1 MKTDQEYVE
10 EYRKKFLEATG
21 TMEEEGL
28 QLYCSRCSED
38 DSFYDWLLTTL
49 KEVREAER
57 KRFIQMIEEKKY
69 MSDDLAGDYAV
80 SAFDIVYEIQQ
91 TLTHNN

>member
-57 KRFIQMIEEKKY
+57 KRIRNNVKY
-69 MSDDLAGDYAV
+69 KSIVALSNQGYQFAIAGDDL
-80 SAFDIVYEIQQ
+80 EQ
-91 TLTHNN
+91 TLTSN